1 MRGTQDQPR
10 RDRRAAPAPR
20 VAIHAATLAVALAG
34 ATAPARAGGE
44 VLLAFAGLGFSD
56 SSGEAED
63 QRKVHA
69 ERLSRF
75 KADLEAGLAK
85 SGKYRLAALSCPSET
100 CGASDQEAADLDAQ
114 AKKAGAD
121 LLLIGGVHKMSSLVL
136 WLKVDVIDIAT
147 GKRVLER
154 LLTFRGDNDAAWNHA
169 AEFLLRQLGEMER

>member
-1 MRGTQDQPR
+1 MRCTQNHAPR
-10 RDRRAAPAPR
+10 NGRVAPAR
-20 VAIHAATLAVALAG
+20 RLVKYAAIVALFLAG
-34 ATAPARAGGE
+34 APPAKADGD

-69 ERLSRF
+69 ERLGRF
-75 KADLEAGLAK
+75 KADLETGLAK

-100 CGASDQEAADLDAQ
+100 CGASDQEAADLGAQ

-136 WLKVDVIDIAT
+136 WLKIDVVDIAT
-147 GKRVLER
+147 GKRILER
-154 LLTFRGDNDAAWNHA
+154 LVTFRGDNDAAWSHA
-169 AEFLLRQLGEMER
+169 AEFLLRQLAEIER